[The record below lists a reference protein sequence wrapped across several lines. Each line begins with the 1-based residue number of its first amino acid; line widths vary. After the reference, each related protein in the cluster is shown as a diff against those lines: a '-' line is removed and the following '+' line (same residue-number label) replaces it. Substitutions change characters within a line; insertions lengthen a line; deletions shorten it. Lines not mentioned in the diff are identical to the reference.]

1 MSKFKK
7 IQSSTIYASILY
19 ILGLLLFLEWL
30 YPIQDVTD
38 TEGLTLFIIYSAFC
52 FFISMFQFKWWISFL
67 LKGLAMVLILNGLYF
82 DGPIW
87 SNLWFEQLR
96 MEFTFNFE
104 ALFSQSWYTLT
115 PLFRSFL
122 FLLLIWLMS
131 YLLYYWFVQMKRI
144 FLFVLLTIIYLAVL
158 DTFTVYD
165 GAMSIVRTFIISLL
179 ALGIANF
186 MKEIDMESIRF
197 QWLKRTP
204 IWLLPIIAIALFS
217 TIIGVAAPKLEPQW
231 PDPVPFIQSAAEKA
245 GGGNSSVIQ
254 KVGYGE
260 DDSRLGGSFIQDDTH
275 VFYATVKDEQYWR
288 IESKDVYTGKG
299 WELSAQPN
307 YEPQPNGNI
316 TFETF
321 NNTVVSESM
330 EGTIELT
337 NTKIGKLIYPYGMS
351 KVYGE
356 AEYALDEQSGAIEL
370 SRPYNEDTIPF
381 NYKIDF
387 ESPSYSINELRESS
401 EPYPTEIS
409 NQYTQLPPALPERV
423 ALLAEQ
429 ITASYDNRYDKVK
442 AVENYFGSN
451 GFVYQTTDVPIPEQ
465 NQDYVDQF
473 LFDSKVGYCDNYS
486 TSMVVLLRT
495 LDIPARWVKG
505 FASGEIVERGEA
517 SYEVYKVT
525 NENAHSWVE
534 VYFPEVGWVPFE
546 PTQGFAN
553 TSDFHMD
560 TEGNREALE
569 NDAMTPTPESQ
580 DPEEQMEEPEKT
592 EKENASSRDREA
604 VSFSINWWYVAV
616 GLVILAAVLFI
627 IYKSRFR
634 WQMYL
639 ISLSLGNKQDAKSF
653 QEAYHFL
660 MKILSGRGFEKEPS
674 QTLRE
679 FAKRVDERYSTN
691 EMGQLTSNYERMLYK
706 NEIEAAEIQ
715 KLTKLWK
722 DLIKRI
728 MG

>member
-1 MSKFKK
+1 MSKLKPF
-7 IQSSTIYASILY
+7 QSSTIYASILY
-19 ILGLLLFLEWL
+19 FFGLLLFLEWL
-30 YPIQDVTD
+30 YPIKDVTD
-38 TEGLTLFIIYSAFC
+38 TDSLTVFIIYSLFC
-52 FFISMFQFKWWISFL
+52 FLISMFQFRWWISFL
-67 LKGLAMVLILNGLYF
+67 LKGLAMVFILNGLYF
-82 DGPIW
+82 EI
-87 SNLWFEQLR
+87 SILSILWYEQLIT
-96 MEFTFNFE
+96 EFIFNFE
-104 ALFSQSWYTLT
+104 ALFSQSWYALT

-144 FLFVLLTIIYLAVL
+144 FLFVLLTFIYLAVL

-186 MKEIDMESIRF
+186 MKEIDKETIRF
-197 QWLKRTP
+197 QWLKRSP

-231 PDPVPFIQSAAEKA
+231 PDPVPFIQSAAENA
-245 GGGNSSVIQ
+245 GGGSSSVIQ

-260 DDSRLGGSFIQDDTH
+260 DDSRLGGSFVQDHTH

-299 WELSAQPN
+299 WELSTQPS
-307 YEPQPNGNI
+307 YEQQPNGNI
-316 TFETF
+316 TLETF
-321 NNTVVSESM
+321 NSTVETESM
-330 EGTIELT
+330 EGSIELT
-337 NTKIGKLIYPYGMS
+337 NTEIGKVIYPYGVS
-351 KVYGE
+351 QVQGD
-356 AEYALDEQSGAIEL
+356 ADYALDEKSGAIEL
-370 SRPYNEDTIPF
+370 SLHNEDITSF
-381 NYKIDF
+381 MYNMEYDQ
-387 ESPSYSINELRESS
+387 PSFSINELRESS
-401 EPYPTEIS
+401 EPYPLEIS

-423 ALLAEQ
+423 ALLAEE
-429 ITASYDNRYDKVK
+429 ITADQDNRYDKVK
-442 AVENYFGSN
+442 AVENYFNSN

-505 FASGEIVERGEA
+505 FASGEIVERGEGGYYV
-517 SYEVYKVT
+517 YEVT
-525 NENAHSWVE
+525 NANAHSWVE

-553 TSDFHMD
+553 TSDFHLD
-560 TEGNREALE
+560 TEGNRESVE
-569 NDAMTPTPESQ
+569 NDAITPTPERQ
-580 DPEEQMEEPEKT
+580 NPEEQVEETVIPET
-592 EKENASSRDREA
+592 ENTAGNTEA
-604 VSFSINWWYVAV
+604 LTFTINWWYAAIGIAV
-616 GLVILAAVLFI
+616 LAAVLFI
-627 IYKSRFR
+627 IYKARFR
-634 WQMYL
+634 LQMYF
-639 ISLSLGNKQDAKSF
+639 ISLNLTTKQDAKTF

-660 MKILSGRGFEKEPS
+660 IKILSGRGYEKEPG

-679 FAKRVDERYSTN
+679 FANKVDALYHTN

-706 NEIEAAEIQ
+706 NEIENAEFE